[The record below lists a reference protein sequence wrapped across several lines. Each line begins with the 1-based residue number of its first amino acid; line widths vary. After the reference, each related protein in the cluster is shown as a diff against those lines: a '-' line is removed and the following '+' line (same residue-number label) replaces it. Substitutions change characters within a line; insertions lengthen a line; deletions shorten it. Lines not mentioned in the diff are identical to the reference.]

1 MRARSYLSVV
11 LLLAAA
17 CGGEDDPA
25 LASFP
30 ADYAA
35 TYQELR
41 GCRRSL
47 DHDLVYIKV
56 LVSPEA
62 VDVYEDRAGE
72 FPEGSVVLKE
82 QYDRTDDACAGEPV
96 GFTVM
101 VRLAEGAAPEDL
113 GWAWEKADA
122 DRHVLEGED
131 LARCVNCHVNCVP
144 PDGYQGTCTAP

>member
-1 MRARSYLSVV
+1 VGRRALAL

-35 TYQELR
+35 TYEELR

-62 VDVYEDRAGE
+62 VDVYEDREGE

-82 QYDRTDDACAGEPV
+82 QYARTDDTCSGTPEA
-96 GFTVM
+96 FTVM
-101 VRLAEGAAPEDL
+101 VKLADGAAPDDL
-113 GWAWEKADA
+113 GWLWERADA
-122 DRHVLEGED
+122 DRLVDDGADLE
-131 LARCVNCHVNCVP
+131 RCVNCHLNCVP